1 MKDGFS
7 YTGEWLEGEIHGMGT
22 ATYANGD
29 IYKGSFTNGRR
40 QGEGTM
46 RYATGGVASGTWEN
60 GVLQPDEDTAPTP
73 EDAASPSE

>member
-1 MKDGFS
+1 MTDGFS
-7 YTGEWLEGEIHGMGT
+7 YTGEWLDGEIHGKGT

-29 IYKGSFTNGRR
+29 VYTGSFVDGRR
-40 QGEGTM
+40 QGKGTM

-60 GVLQPDEDTAPTP
+60 GVLQPAEDAAPAP